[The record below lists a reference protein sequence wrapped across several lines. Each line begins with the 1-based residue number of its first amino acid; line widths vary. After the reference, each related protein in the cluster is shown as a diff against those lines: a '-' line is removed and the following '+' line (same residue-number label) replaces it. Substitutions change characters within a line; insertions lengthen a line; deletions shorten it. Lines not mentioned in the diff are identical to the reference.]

1 MAEELIYSIVFD
13 GTDKSIEAIKSL
25 DTEVA
30 RLTGE
35 VNKLNA
41 IKKENGALN
50 DQETKQLID
59 LKAQI
64 KALNSDRQQQ
74 ERQLIN
80 INKSLN
86 AQSTSY
92 NELTTA
98 VNAAKA
104 RLKELPIDQTSEE
117 FRQLQQF
124 VTQGTE
130 KLKAFDKAIGDNQRN
145 VGNYPTTFNLATASI
160 KQMEAEIVRLR
171 SVAADLDINTQ
182 EFKDTTVAANE
193 LETAIL
199 KATGKI
205 DEFGNREPKNQTKKA
220 FDDAADSAAGLVA
233 GIQLVTTVLGDE
245 ATAEEATAAATK
257 ATAIATNFSL
267 LLKAKEAVVDTAAL
281 ILKRTKIFLFGEE
294 LAATTALNT
303 QTVLMALYQKAAAA
317 ATAVATAAATAFGVS
332 VGVATAGISVLV
344 GLLATAAAT
353 FFSFGASASTAQKE
367 LGAATD
373 ESNEKLRQ
381 QQSLIDGLSGTN
393 AEIKIELL
401 GEGLDKDLAELNLK
415 REKALADYEAKAN
428 EAITA
433 AIQKQNEG
441 IARGG
446 EEGERIRQEA
456 YAEELR
462 LRDEKNQ
469 GLLNLDRI
477 YVNREQ
483 DLRKE
488 YSDKE
493 RAENDKKLEQQ
504 KSDADERLKKE
515 KEVQDRLNK
524 EFLDG
529 AKLKQEEFEKEQLDL
544 VNLAAEQAKFL
555 NEQAATEK
563 AFYDLAEKLRTN
575 DTDLYFEYLEGN
587 YNSFAEFE
595 AKKIQIAKESEDE
608 IQKKKKEAEDLEKQR
623 KADVLTAVLAGID
636 ATKSALNQVGNII
649 KQNAENE
656 MAAIDEKTLKEEQ
669 AIQASNL
676 SEEQKNNKIT
686 ALKKKSEKE
695 KYQIEVAAF
704 KKTQELQIVTTIM
717 AGAAAAIQ
725 ALASPSPWWV
735 NAVVAAGIGITT
747 ALQVAEISKQK
758 PPAPPAFAEGGLIKG
773 AGTGTSDSIPA
784 MVSNGESVIN
794 ARSTAAFAPLL
805 SQINEWGGGRKF
817 ATGGIVSPS
826 SFNQIAESNARGQ
839 SFNVINNRIDRLKV
853 IQVEADVS
861 RSQMRVGNI
870 ESEATW

>member
-281 ILKRTKIFLFGEE
+281 VLKRTKIFLFGEE

-381 QQSLIDGLSGTN
+381 QQSLIDGLSVTN

-428 EAITA
+428 EAISA
-433 AIQKQNEG
+433 AIQKQNE
-441 IARGG
+441 AEKKGG
-446 EEGERIRQEA
+446 EEGARLRLEA
-456 YAEELR
+456 YGEELR

-493 RAENDKKLEQQ
+493 KAENDKKLEQQ

-544 VNLAAEQAKFL
+544 VNRAAEQAKFL

-587 YNSFAEFE
+587 YNSFADFE
-595 AKKIQIAKESEDE
+595 AKKLSDQQQADQTRRQYDEEYAASVKAHEQDIVNAKQEAAQQAISILGTIANAINQNANDELALIDEQAAKE
-608 IQKKKKEAEDLEKQR
+608 QQ
-623 KADVLTAVLAGID
+623 
-636 ATKSALNQVGNII
+636 
-649 KQNAENE
+649 
-656 MAAIDEKTLKEEQ
+656 AIDE
-669 AIQASNL
+669 SNL
-676 SEEQKNNKIT
+676 SEEQKAAKTKELQKKT
-686 ALKKKSEKE
+686 AKE
-695 KYQIEVAAF
+695 KYEIELKAF
-704 KKTQELQIVTTIM
+704 NANK
-717 AGAAAAIQ
+717 AIQ
-725 ALASPSPWWV
+725 AVQATIAGALAIVQALAQLGPIAGAIA
-735 NAVVAAGIGITT
+735 AVGIGITT
-747 ALQVAEISKQK
+747 AVQVGTILAAK

-773 AGTGTSDSIPA
+773 AGTGKSDSIPA

-817 ATGGIVSPS
+817 AMGGIVSPS
-826 SFNQIAESNARGQ
+826 SFNQLAESNARGQ